1 MSECLTAKLK
11 TIYVFTAKLLTLG
24 CNLVLNCLGLGYEEG
39 GGSKGS
45 YRYETNEK
53 TETLTHI
60 WGGYNFTLC
69 FHLLKQFYRMLVIF
83 SGSFAVHFVYWAV
96 PRYYCQA

>member
-39 GGSKGS
+39 GGGA
-45 YRYETNEK
+45 RGHTDM
-53 TETLTHI
+53 
-60 WGGYNFTLC
+60 
-69 FHLLKQFYRMLVIF
+69 KQMKRQK
-83 SGSFAVHFVYWAV
+83 
-96 PRYYCQA
+96 C